1 MNFKRWTIAS
11 LMLALFSFSMY
22 SNNALAHESKEVHVH
37 EEKDPWT
44 ALLFSIVPG
53 AGQFYNGEQIKGGL
67 TIAGLMGSAVIMTLG
82 SEDNDAAEAAGLV
95 MWAGIHGW
103 SMLDAFTSARR
114 INKENKHGIRLSV
127 APVLTPK
134 TAQMRLALHF

>member
-11 LMLALFSFSMY
+11 IMLLVFSLSSSDAM
-22 SNNALAHESKEVHVH
+22 AHESKELHFH
-37 EEKDPWT
+37 EEKNPWT

-53 AGQFYNGEQIKGGL
+53 GGHFYNGERIKGGL

-82 SEDNDAAEAAGLV
+82 SEDNDAAKAAGLV
-95 MWAGIHGW
+95 MWSGIHGW

-114 INKENKHGIRLSV
+114 INKENKYGKRLSV
-127 APVLTPK
+127 VPVLSPK
-134 TAQMRLALHF
+134 TTQIRLALRF